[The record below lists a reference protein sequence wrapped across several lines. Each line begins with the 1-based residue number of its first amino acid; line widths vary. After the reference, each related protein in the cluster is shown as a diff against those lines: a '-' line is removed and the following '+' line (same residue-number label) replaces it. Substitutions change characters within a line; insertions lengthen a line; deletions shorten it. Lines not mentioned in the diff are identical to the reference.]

1 MHGTGADQG
10 KTRQVAELSAAV
22 AGVLARVDAHA
33 GRARARREEGAAGG
47 GADERG
53 ADGKGDRGKDDRGK
67 GTGAR
72 TPGRQHEAQ
81 DEAQDGQQ
89 PPVPAPL
96 AKLQSAFGLSAFE
109 RDIVLLCAAA
119 ELDPTTAARC
129 AAACGDPERAHPTF
143 SLALAAFEDA
153 HWSALTPV
161 APLRRWR
168 LVELGD
174 ETRLTT
180 SRLRLD
186 ERILHFLTG
195 SAYLDPR
202 LHGMLRPAS
211 ATDELPTPH
220 EEAADRVAAGW
231 SVRRP
236 DAPFRVELIG
246 GDLRTREDIAA
257 TAAARAGLGLYAM
270 SAEDVPTEPAARDA
284 FARLWQREAV
294 LLPAALLLETGELDR
309 EHAAATEA
317 FIASAA
323 VPIAVAGAEPR
334 RTDRPRGERVAVPQ
348 LDDAEQQ
355 RLWRDAFD
363 GVPGLDAG
371 QLHSLAA
378 QFQLPPHTVRSAAV
392 SVRRDLPD
400 ASAGTG
406 AAHGLAWQAGLSEA
420 RIGLEGLGRRIEPE
434 AGWDD
439 LVLAERQLKI
449 LREIVAHVRQRAR
462 VHQEWGFARTLRRGL
477 GVTALFAGSSGTG
490 KTLAAEVMAKE
501 LGLDLFII
509 DLSQVVSKYIGETEK
524 NLRKVF
530 DAAELGGALLL
541 FDEAD
546 ALFGKRSEV
555 KDSHDRYANLEVS
568 YLLMRMEAYRGLAVL
583 TTNMKKALD
592 TAFMRRI
599 RFVADFP
606 FPGHEERAEIW
617 RRVLPS
623 QAPMKDIEPDAL
635 AQLTVAG
642 GSIRNIA
649 LSGAFLAAEE
659 GDALQMRHML
669 AAARTEYQK
678 LERSL
683 TPSEV
688 RGWV

>member
-1 MHGTGADQG
+1 VHGTGAEQG
-10 KTRQVAELSAAV
+10 KTSDAAELSAAV
-22 AGVLARVDAHA
+22 AGVLARIDAHA
-33 GRARARREEGAAGG
+33 ERAGTHGEGGGDHGKGEGDKSKGRAG
-47 GADERG
+47 
-53 ADGKGDRGKDDRGK
+53 
-67 GTGAR
+67 R
-72 TPGRQHEAQ
+72 TDP
-81 DEAQDGQQ
+81 Q
-89 PPVPAPL
+89 PSVPAPL
-96 AKLQSAFGLSAFE
+96 VKLQSAFGLSSFE
-109 RDIVLLCAAA
+109 RDVVLLCAAA
-119 ELDPTTAARC
+119 ELDPTTSARC
-129 AAACGDPERAHPTF
+129 AAASGDPERAHPTF
-143 SLALAAFEDA
+143 SLALAAFQDA

-168 LVELGD
+168 IVELAD

-186 ERILHFLTG
+186 ERILHLLTG
-195 SAYLDPR
+195 APYLDPR
-202 LHGMLRPAS
+202 LHGMLRRAAAPE
-211 ATDELPTPH
+211 DLPVPH
-220 EEAADRVAAGW
+220 EQAAERVAAGW
-231 SVRRP
+231 SVRRA
-236 DAPFRVELIG
+236 DAPFRVELVG

-257 TAAARAGLGLYAM
+257 TAATRAGLGLYAM
-270 SAEDVPTEPAARDA
+270 SAEDVPTEPPARDA

-294 LLPAALLLETGELDR
+294 LLPAALLLETGEQDR
-309 EHAAATEA
+309 EQAAATEA

-323 VPIAVAGAEPR
+323 VPLAVAGAEPR

-355 RLWRDAFD
+355 RLWRDAFE

-392 SVRRDLPD
+392 AVRRDLPD
-400 ASAGTG
+400 APAGAEASA
-406 AAHGLAWQAGLSEA
+406 LAWQAGLSEA

-477 GVTALFAGSSGTG
+477 GVTALFAGTSGTG

-606 FPGHEERAEIW
+606 FPGHSERAEIW
-617 RRVLPS
+617 RRVLPT
-623 QAPMKDIEPDAL
+623 QAPVKDIEADAL